1 MLISVQKYKLQYGKL
16 SPILSTQI
24 TAPVK
29 KNISLSV
36 QKHKFQNKHIHRLCD
51 YILQYSKIHLYNSTT
66 VFFPVQKYKSQYK
79 NKSCSTKLKKKNGKK
94 TTTTTVQQCVSQYRN
109 IYFSTKIKI
118 SAQKNIFLKI
128 WKKPVGTLYMI
139 IVMYLN
145 IYVYPSPTT
154 VIIT

>member
-1 MLISVQKYKLQYGKL
+1 M
-16 SPILSTQI
+16 
-24 TAPVK
+24 
-29 KNISLSV
+29 
-36 QKHKFQNKHIHRLCD
+36 
-51 YILQYSKIHLYNSTT
+51 
-66 VFFPVQKYKSQYK
+66 FFPVQKYKSQYK